1 MAANTNRFSTYT
13 TASVDS
19 KDGEKKKD
27 MWNSMLESVASG
39 KRLPEKNLLVL
50 GGTVETQRSF
60 LETLSSDFRRT
71 LDTDHIPPVANHFAL
86 GNTYYDVLDAD
97 QEDILA
103 RITLYS
109 LTKPSASFS
118 SLLKPLLTPQTIP
131 NTLVVILLDWSH
143 PWLWMRQLRDW
154 ILLLRTVLV
163 SLSIE
168 AKDAME
174 EVMIGWRDRGRGG
187 ASTNLDGSG
196 VATAAMAGDGG
207 AGSDSVALPL
217 GPGEWEDALG
227 LPLSVVCQNA
237 DKIDSL
243 EKRQGWK
250 EEQFDVVMQFMR
262 TVLLKHGASLI
273 YTSTSVP
280 SQLPSLIHS
289 SLGITS
295 LLKRQPLKHNVI
307 DRDKIVVPP
316 NWDSWGKIRVLR
328 DGFDVEMVSEGWSI
342 DLDQPFPRESAR
354 TPNGDGLHEG
364 VEFSDSESDDGA
376 RQSEDDQ
383 VEGSAVVLY
392 EQKIENPS
400 AAAQQHAALEDRS
413 GRRMEV
419 DTEDHQAFLEKQYP
433 VLDEF
438 RKTLQKE
445 EDEEAATKSKR
456 SQLQGDGPASR
467 GYGGSHGHDDYG
479 HSPIGG
485 VLGDQIGPVQFNM
498 GGIQMDTDAAFQSIQ
513 RLTERQHAHEPEP
526 EPDVDVEVD
535 EGPTDPDRM
544 QAFFAGLIQRG
555 MAKSGG
561 T

>member
-13 TASVDS
+13 TASADS

-60 LETLSSDFRRT
+60 LESLSSDFRKN
-71 LDTDHIPPVANHFAL
+71 LESDHIPPVANHFAL
-86 GNTYYDVLDAD
+86 GNTFYDVLDAD

-103 RITLYS
+103 RISFYS
-109 LTKPSASFS
+109 LTKPSATFS
-118 SLLKPLLTPQTIP
+118 SLIRPLLTPQTIP
-131 NTLVVILLDWSH
+131 NTLVVVLLDWSQ
-143 PWLWMRQLRDW
+143 PWLWMRQLREW
-154 ILLLRTVLV
+154 ILLLRTVLL

-168 AKDAME
+168 AKDVME
-174 EVMIGWRDRGRGG
+174 EVMISWRDRGRGG
-187 ASTNLDGSG
+187 AGTNLDGSG
-196 VATAAMAGDGG
+196 VATAAMSGDGG
-207 AGSDSVALPL
+207 GGSGDSVALPM

-237 DKIDSL
+237 DKIDGL

-250 EEQFDVVMQFMR
+250 EEQFDLVMQFMR
-262 TVLLKHGASLI
+262 TILLKHGASLI
-273 YTSTSVP
+273 YTSPSAP
-280 SQLPSLIHS
+280 SQLPILIHS

-295 LLKRQPLKHNVI
+295 LLKRQALKHNVI

-328 DGFDVEMVSEGWSI
+328 DGFDVEKVSEGWSI
-342 DLDQPFPRESAR
+342 DLDQPFPREPTSGAS
-354 TPNGDGLHEG
+354 NSEED
-364 VEFSDSESDDGA
+364 DSPYELDSDDDGGMRPA
-376 RQSEDDQ
+376 EEDQD
-383 VEGSAVVLY
+383 VEGSTVTLY

-400 AAAQQHAALEDRS
+400 AAAQEHAEREDRS

-419 DTEDHQAFLEKQYP
+419 ETEDHQAFLDKQYP
-433 VLDEF
+433 VMDEF
-438 RKTLQKE
+438 RKALQAE
-445 EDEEAATKSKR
+445 EDDEAATKSKR
-456 SQLQGDGPASR
+456 HGGDGPTPRA
-467 GYGGSHGHDDYG
+467 YGNTRDHDDHG
-479 HSPIGG
+479 PGTISDA
-485 VLGDQIGPVQFNM
+485 LEEQIGSVSINM
-498 GGIQMDTDAAFQSIQ
+498 GGIQMDPDAAYQSIQ
-513 RLTERQHAHEPEP
+513 RLTERQHAHETET
-526 EPDVDVEVD
+526 EADVEVEVD